1 MFCFHILSLPKAIA
15 TSSNPLFAHRL
26 VVHSSRCRH
35 RYSPM
40 AFIPTGMLVGA
51 TKGQVCAW
59 HCKMFEVVFFKNI
72 YLVILFFSS

>member
-35 RYSPM
+35 RYS
-40 AFIPTGMLVGA
+40 TGMLVGA

-59 HCKMFEVVFFKNI
+59 HCKMFEVVFF
-72 YLVILFFSS
+72 